1 MAWRIDLDDKAR
13 KQLTKIGKTSAAR
26 IVAYLEQ
33 RIAPLDDARQHG
45 RALQG
50 PQFNHLWRYKVGDYR
65 IICDIQDHRLVV
77 LVIEIGHR
85 SQIYR

>member
-1 MAWRIDLDDKAR
+1 MAWTIELDDKAR
-13 KQLTKIGKTSAAR
+13 KQLTKLGKAPATR
-26 IVAYLEQ
+26 IIAYLEK
-33 RIAPLDDARQHG
+33 RIAPLDNPRHQG

-50 PQFNHLWRYKVGDYR
+50 PEFNHLWRYKVGDYR

-85 SQIYR
+85 SSIYR